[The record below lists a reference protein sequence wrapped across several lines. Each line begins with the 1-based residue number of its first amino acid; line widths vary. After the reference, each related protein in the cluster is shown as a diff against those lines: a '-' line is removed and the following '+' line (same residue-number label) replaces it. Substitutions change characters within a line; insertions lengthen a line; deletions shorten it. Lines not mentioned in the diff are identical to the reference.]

1 MSRHKNQ
8 LRDTKLTDIQI
19 NYWIKKWADVQI
31 HHRLQHEQTYKSMG
45 DEINI
50 PKSFKD

>member
-19 NYWIKKWADVQI
+19 NYWIKNG
-31 HHRLQHEQTYKSMG
+31 QTYKSTTDYNMSRRISQW
-45 DEINI
+45 ET
-50 PKSFKD
+50 K

>member
-1 MSRHKNQ
+1 MSRQKSTAGYKIDRHTNQ
-8 LRDTKLTDIQI
+8 LLD
-19 NYWIKKWADVQI
+19 KKWADVQI